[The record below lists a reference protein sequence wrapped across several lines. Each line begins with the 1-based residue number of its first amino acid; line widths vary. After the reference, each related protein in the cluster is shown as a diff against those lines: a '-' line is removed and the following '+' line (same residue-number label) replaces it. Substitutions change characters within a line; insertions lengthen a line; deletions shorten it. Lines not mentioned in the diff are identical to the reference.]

1 MAQLHNIVVIV
12 CFVGIWASLVRALP
26 TTQPAVLRATDLQ
39 GRVFSLSDAP
49 NVAATGLVF
58 ISTQCPI
65 SGRYVPELNRISSEL
80 NHTGNN
86 QVRLFA
92 VISDPSV
99 TRAAAVQY
107 AKDYKFDFPILFD
120 ASGELSQQFSPKLTP
135 EAIVLNRH
143 GELEYRGRIDD
154 TFIDLRKQKPVA
166 EHHDLVDAL
175 QAVAADKKL
184 VVAQTQVVG
193 CYFEAWNDKS
203 KSTAISYTRDIAPI
217 LNSNCVQCHRDGQ
230 VAPFSL
236 MTYDQ
241 AAHHAKQMARVTDEQ
256 LMPPWKAEPGYGHF
270 LDERRLTDREV
281 SLITQWAQAGAPQG
295 DAADLPPSPTF
306 SDGGWTLGEPDIVLQ
321 MPQAFTVPAA
331 GRDVYRVFPI
341 HIDIPEDRYVVGFE
355 FKARATTVLH
365 HALFFLDDTGRG
377 RELAAKSNDGQPGY
391 RSFGGVGF
399 PASGG
404 LGGYAPGAMPY
415 FLPDGVGR
423 PLRKGSDLVLQI
435 HYHPDG
441 KEHQDQSKLA
451 LYFAKKPIRKISI
464 SFPVITRQID
474 IPAGD
479 ANYQRD
485 VTVKVPTDVTLLGL
499 TPHMHLIG
507 KQMKVT
513 AYPPDGSTVPLIS
526 IKDWDFRWQDQYR
539 FAEPV
544 HLPRGTVV
552 KMQAIYNNS
561 TSNPDNPSNPP
572 QRVTYGEQTTNEMCI
587 CFLQLTV
594 DNWTLSPGEMPPT
607 GRGAILR
614 RLFLGGAGP
623 ATTPVR

>member
-1 MAQLHNIVVIV
+1 MTQLRSFIVII
-12 CFVGIWASLVRALP
+12 CLALTWLSHVRALP

-39 GRVFSLSDAP
+39 GRIFSLSDAP
-49 NVAATGLVF
+49 NVTATGIVF

-65 SGRYVPELNRISSEL
+65 SGRYIPELNRISAEL
-80 NHTGNN
+80 NYTGDHRI
-86 QVRLFA
+86 RLFA

-107 AKDYKFDFPILFD
+107 AKDYQVAFPILFD
-120 ASGELSQQFSPKLTP
+120 ASGELAQQFSPHSTP

-143 GELEYRGRIDD
+143 GQVEYRGRIDD
-154 TFIDLRKQKPVA
+154 TFIDLRKQKEAP
-166 EHHDLVDAL
+166 EHHDMLDAL
-175 QAVAADKKL
+175 HRAGHGEKFDIK
-184 VVAQTQVVG
+184 TEVVG
-193 CYFEAWNDKS
+193 CYYEAWNDKS
-203 KSTAISYTRDIAPI
+203 KSMAVTYTRDIAPI
-217 LNSNCVQCHRDGQ
+217 LDSNCVQCHRDGQ

-241 AAHHAKQMARVTDEQ
+241 AAHHAKQMARATDEL
-256 LMPPWKAEPGYGHF
+256 LMPPWKAEPGFGHF
-270 LDERRLTDREV
+270 LDERRLTDREI
-281 SLITQWAQAGAPQG
+281 SLIAQWAQAGAPQG
-295 DAADLPPSPTF
+295 DPADLPPSPTF

-321 MPQAFTVPAA
+321 MPQPFTVPAS

-341 HIDIPEDRYVVGFE
+341 HIDIPQDRYVVGFE
-355 FKARATTVLH
+355 FKAGATTVLH

-377 RELAAKSNDGQPGY
+377 RELEAKSKDGQPGY

-399 PASGG
+399 PPSGG

-441 KEHQDQSKLA
+441 KEHQDQSRLA

-485 VTVKVPTDVTLLGL
+485 VTVRVPTDVTLLGL

-561 TSNPDNPSNPP
+561 TSNPDNPSNPS

-614 RLFLGGAGP
+614 HLLLGNAAP
-623 ATTPVR
+623 TTVPVR